1 MATRDFGEKKI
12 PFPVKKMFKNS
23 EALVET
29 RRQILE
35 AFLRYVCMGVI
46 HFTNTHSRVFISLIL
61 RQYVALYFA
70 ANPQLLQRPSR
81 AAMVAA
87 MPFFDQIADE

>member
-1 MATRDFGEKKI
+1 MYAWV
-12 PFPVKKMFKNS
+12 PF
-23 EALVET
+23 
-29 RRQILE
+29 ILRE
-35 AFLRYVCMGVI
+35 C
-46 HFTNTHSRVFISLIL
+46 VFISLIL

-87 MPFFDQIADE
+87 MPFFDQIADEE